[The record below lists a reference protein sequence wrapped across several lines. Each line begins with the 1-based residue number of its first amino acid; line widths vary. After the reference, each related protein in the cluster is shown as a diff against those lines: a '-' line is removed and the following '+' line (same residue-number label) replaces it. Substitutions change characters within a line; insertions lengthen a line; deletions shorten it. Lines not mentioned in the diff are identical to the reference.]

1 MRRAVAFV
9 NMRVGPDQFGIC
21 PLEQAVVDEA
31 NGEFRRHS
39 GQFEE
44 HLVHPEKL
52 EDVTRSGRIGAF
64 VCW

>member
-9 NMRVGPDQFGIC
+9 IMRVARTN
-21 PLEQAVVDEA
+21 LEFALVDEA

-64 VCW
+64 ACW